1 MSGAGTP
8 VQAVIFGGTTEGRQL
23 ADFCG
28 QRGIRCAVCVVSSYG
43 EELLPETE
51 WVRRETGARTAE
63 EMAKLLGRLRPALVL
78 DATHPYAVQ
87 ASENI
92 RLACE
97 KTGLDCLRVVRQSEA
112 AAGAAGKQAPRIRYV
127 RDAEEAAEAL
137 AGTRGPVFVTTGSKE
152 LEAFAR
158 LENWQERI
166 YVRVLPDSRVL
177 AQCEAMGFARGHV
190 IAMQGPFSAD
200 LNAAMMQAVQAA
212 YLVTKESGA
221 AGGFA
226 EKMEA
231 AARLGIPA
239 VVIGRP
245 RQEFGISAEE
255 ACRRLARLGTEQ
267 KRQIFLTGIGMGGPE
282 QRTLEAERVLRQAAA
297 AAGAPRMLESAGE
310 LLKGKPVYAGYGS
323 EGILDWFE
331 KHPEL
336 ASLAVVYSGDPG
348 FYSGAEGFRRE
359 AKRREAA
366 GGEAFDVRTVAGIS
380 SMAFLCARMGISWQQ
395 VYPASRHGRE
405 ADAAALLRDHAQVFL
420 LLEGGDG
427 AAQVCRQLTEA
438 GYGDA
443 RVTVGE
449 RLSYPEE
456 RVVTAAASQMGET
469 RFDGLCAMLIRR

>member
-1 MSGAGTP
+1 MHTLFTFIKNLEIFRSISFFLHCRIGLSNCRRISSHYGRNTRLHGPGELHRHIHIVEQRTGEISGRSVNRLDLAGQTS
-8 VQAVIFGGTTEGRQL
+8 VKR
-23 ADFCG
+23 
-28 QRGIRCAVCVVSSYG
+28 S
-43 EELLPETE
+43 
-51 WVRRETGARTAE
+51 
-63 EMAKLLGRLRPALVL
+63 RLCIGHA
-78 DATHPYAVQ
+78 
-87 ASENI
+87 
-92 RLACE
+92 
-97 KTGLDCLRVVRQSEA
+97 VRQNPGLLQLSH
-112 AAGAAGKQAPRIRYV
+112 R
-127 RDAEEAAEAL
+127 
-137 AGTRGPVFVTTGSKE
+137 
-152 LEAFAR
+152 
-158 LENWQERI
+158 
-166 YVRVLPDSRVL
+166 
-177 AQCEAMGFARGHV
+177 
-190 IAMQGPFSAD
+190 
-200 LNAAMMQAVQAA
+200 
-212 YLVTKESGA
+212 
-221 AGGFA
+221 
-226 EKMEA
+226 
-231 AARLGIPA
+231 
-239 VVIGRP
+239 
-245 RQEFGISAEE
+245 
-255 ACRRLARLGTEQ
+255 EQ

-282 QRTLEAERVLRQAAA
+282 QRTLEAERVLRQAVA

-366 GGEAFDVRTVAGIS
+366 GGGAFDVRTVAGIS

-405 ADAAALLRDHAQVFL
+405 ADTAALLRDHAQVFL